1 MAVMLIKGLVA
12 GVIVGF
18 VTGSIR
24 SWVDRFFLVLLL
36 FGMLGLPIGE
46 AVTVNLVVVALAALL
61 LTLRQGEALASVR
74 EHWPLVIL
82 PAVLGGMLGRLVGLA
97 AAASALLGVLGLYAI
112 LVGVRLVAIRPVPER
127 EEKAHPAW
135 LAPVA
140 FLGGGMAGFLSAGA
154 KPFAVPVSNWAL
166 GHHPKRAYALSA
178 LGVTTATW
186 IALLTQI
193 ATGHPLAVKDL
204 LLAAY
209 EFTVITLTA
218 LAVERIWSEKL
229 AKVVTLIIA
238 PLLVLVGIRFVLLA
252 WGS

>member
-1 MAVMLIKGLVA
+1 MLMLVIKGVIA

-36 FGMLGLPIGE
+36 YGMLGLPIGE

-61 LTLRQGEALASVR
+61 LALRQGEALAAVR
-74 EHWPLVIL
+74 QHWPLVIL
-82 PAVLGGMLGRLVGLA
+82 PAVLGGMLGRLLGLA
-97 AAASALLGVLGLYAI
+97 VAPSALLGVLGIYAI
-112 LVGVRLVAIRPVPER
+112 LVGVRLVLVRPVPER

-135 LAPVA
+135 LVPMA
-140 FLGGGMAGFLSAGA
+140 FLGGGMAGLLSARA
-154 KPFAVPVSNWAL
+154 KPFTVPVYNRAL
-166 GHHPKRAYALSA
+166 GHHPRHAYALSA

-204 LLAAY
+204 LLAVF

-218 LAVERIWSEKL
+218 LAVERVWSEKL
-229 AKVVTLIIA
+229 AKVVTIVIA
-238 PLLVLVGIRFVLLA
+238 PLLVLVGIRFILLA
-252 WGS
+252 WR